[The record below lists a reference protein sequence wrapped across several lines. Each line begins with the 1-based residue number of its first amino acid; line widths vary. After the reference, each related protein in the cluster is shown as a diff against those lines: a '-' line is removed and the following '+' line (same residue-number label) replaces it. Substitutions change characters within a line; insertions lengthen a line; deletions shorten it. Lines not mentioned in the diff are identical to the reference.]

1 MIKGIFL
8 AGRSMDS
15 KFKSIEVIGNNLANV
30 NTNGYK
36 KAMPFTEVISKY
48 NKVEINEAT
57 DYSQG
62 NFVATNN
69 PLDLSVNGNA
79 FFSLQGNDGM
89 NFTQNGKF
97 SISDDGFLVTDQGK
111 MVLGTKG
118 PININN
124 YQLDKKQS
132 INISKSGDIKIG
144 DTYVDKLL
152 MVKLDPSDKFD
163 RKDGTNFSSV
173 NGRYLVAD
181 DRDYQI
187 NQGYLEESNVNPIE
201 EMTNMIKVHNEYNSA
216 SKMVNYLD
224 ESLSE
229 ANEIGKV

>member
-48 NKVEINEAT
+48 NKVEINQAT

-97 SISDDGFLVTDQGK
+97 SISEDGFLVTDQGK
-111 MVLGTKG
+111 MVLGTRG
-118 PININN
+118 PININS

-152 MVKLDPSDKFD
+152 MVKLDPSDKFA

-173 NGRYLVAD
+173 DGKYLVAD
-181 DRDYQI
+181 DGNYQI

>member
-48 NKVEINEAT
+48 NNVEINQAT
-57 DYSQG
+57 NYSQG

-132 INISKSGDIKIG
+132 INISKNGDIKIG

-152 MVKLDPSDKFD
+152 MVKLDPSDKFA

-173 NGRYLVAD
+173 DGKYLVAED
-181 DRDYQI
+181 GDYQI